1 MVDFSNLN
9 KMCSWERQKAMYLI
23 EVAEKLDMAVDGYG
37 ELAVNPNS
45 GYTYLWLE
53 DYPFTLY
60 MPIDCE
66 LKLDDVMV
74 LWSSPEDGE
83 EFETEL
89 ETKSQDD
96 LFKWVKEREEEDAK
110 RIQGEVKEDATNP
123 M

>member
-9 KMCSWERQKAMYLI
+9 KMCSWERKKAIYLT
-23 EVAEKLDMAVDGYG
+23 EVAEKLDMDVEGYG

-66 LKLDDVMV
+66 LNVDDVMV
-74 LWSSPEDGE
+74 MWSSPEDGE
-83 EFETEL
+83 EFEIEL
-89 ETKSQDD
+89 ENKTQED

-110 RIQGEVKEDATNP
+110 RIQEKVKSDEKK
-123 M
+123 